1 MRGKISSWQAGDSRQ
16 AARMEMLVHIGWLIG
31 GLALLSFGADWL
43 VRGASEIALKSGLKP
58 LVIGLTVVAF
68 GTSAPELIVSLKA
81 NLDPDTKADIAVGNV
96 VGSNICNIALMLGL
110 AALMRPFVVGSQ
122 VVRRELP
129 ILLVVTATFMFMIW
143 NGLLS
148 RWEGIAMVIAIM
160 LYVVTSIRISRAHR
174 GDPAEHDIP
183 EEALAGASDHSPKA
197 LLKSIG
203 WVLLGFVALIFGAD
217 RLVGSGVLLARQI
230 GVPELIIGLTLV
242 ALGTS
247 LPELATT
254 IAAVRR
260 GQMDLIAG
268 NIIGSNLFNI
278 LAVMG
283 ITAAVK
289 PVVAEGVN
297 PVHLWVMGGVTLL
310 LVPFLAWGRKLN
322 RIEGGFLILGYLTY
336 CAWLVKPEWFG
347 G

>member
-1 MRGKISSWQAGDSRQ
+1 
-16 AARMEMLVHIGWLIG
+16 MELLVHLTWLIA

-58 LVIGLTVVAF
+58 LLIGLTVVAF

-81 NLDPDTKADIAVGNV
+81 NLDPDTNADIAVGNI

-110 AALMRPFVVGSQ
+110 AALMRPFVVSSQ

-129 ILLVVTATFMFMIW
+129 ILLVVTGVFMVMIW
-143 NGLLS
+143 DGAIA
-148 RWEGIAMVIAIM
+148 RWEGVAMTLAII
-160 LYVVTSIRISRAHR
+160 LYVVTSIRISKRHR
-174 GDPAEHDIP
+174 GDPAVHDIP
-183 EEALAGASDHSPKA
+183 EEAIANAADHSVKAYLKSAGWVVLGLAA
-197 LLKSIG
+197 LL
-203 WVLLGFVALIFGAD
+203 FGAD
-217 RLVGSGVLLARQI
+217 RLVNSGVILAQQI
-230 GVPELIIGLTLV
+230 GVPELVIGLTLV

-260 GQMDLIAG
+260 RQMDLIAG

-289 PVVAEGVN
+289 PIEAKTMDSVS
-297 PVHLWVMGGVTLL
+297 LWVMGGVTLI
-310 LVPFLAWGRKLN
+310 LVPFLAWGRKIN
-322 RIEGGFLILGYLTY
+322 RYEGGALVTGYMIY

-347 G
+347 LIAG

>member
-1 MRGKISSWQAGDSRQ
+1 
-16 AARMEMLVHIGWLIG
+16 MEMMVHLGWLIG

-43 VRGASEIALKSGLKP
+43 VRGASELALKSGLRP

-81 NLDPDTKADIAVGNV
+81 NLDPDTTADIAVGNV

-110 AALMRPFVVGSQ
+110 AALMRPFVVASQ

-129 ILLVVTATFMFMIW
+129 ILLVVTGGFIFMIW
-143 NGLLS
+143 NGLIS
-148 RWEGIAMVIAIM
+148 RWEGIGMVIAIV
-160 LYVVTSIRISRAHR
+160 LYVVTSIRISREHR
-174 GDPAEHDIP
+174 GDPAEQDIP
-183 EEALAGASDHSPKA
+183 EEALAGASDHSMKA
-197 LLKSIG
+197 MLKSVG
-203 WVLLGFVALIFGAD
+203 WVLLGLGGLLFGAD
-217 RLVGSGVLLARQI
+217 RLVGSGVILAKQMA
-230 GVPELIIGLTLV
+230 VPEVVIGLTLV

-260 GQMDLIAG
+260 KQMDLIAG

-289 PVVAEGVN
+289 PIEAESMN
-297 PVHLWVMGGVTLL
+297 PVNLWVMGGVTLI
-310 LVPFLAWGRKLN
+310 LVPFLAWGRKIN
-322 RIEGGFLILGYLTY
+322 RIEGGVLIVGYLSY
-336 CAWLVKPEWFG
+336 CIWLVKPEWLG
-347 G
+347 IGL

>member
-1 MRGKISSWQAGDSRQ
+1 
-16 AARMEMLVHIGWLIG
+16 MEMLVHLAWLIG
-31 GLALLSFGADWL
+31 GLVLLSFGADWL
-43 VRGASEIALKSGLKP
+43 VRGASELALKSGLKP

-81 NLDPDTKADIAVGNV
+81 NLDPNTKADIAIGNV

-129 ILLVVTATFMFMIW
+129 ILLVVTGAFIAMIW
-143 NGLLS
+143 NGQLS
-148 RWEGIAMVIAIM
+148 RLEGSLMVVAIVA
-160 LYVVTSIRISRAHR
+160 YVVTSIRISRQHR

-183 EEALAGASDHSPKA
+183 EEALAAAADHSLKG
-197 LLKSIG
+197 LLKSVG
-203 WVLLGFVALIFGAD
+203 WVLLGLAALLFGAD
-217 RLVGSGVLLARQI
+217 KLVTSGVVLAKQM
-230 GVPELIIGLTLV
+230 GVPELVIGLTLV

-254 IAAVRR
+254 IAAVKR
-260 GQMDLIAG
+260 GQMDLVAG

-283 ITAAVK
+283 ITAAAK
-289 PVVAEGVN
+289 PIEVEAMNPVN
-297 PVHLWVMGGVTLL
+297 PVNLWVMGGVTLI
-310 LVPFLAWGRKLN
+310 LVPFLAWGQKIN
-322 RIEGGFLILGYLTY
+322 RIEGGILVVGYLIY
-336 CAWLVKPEWFG
+336 CTWLVVPQWFVF
-347 G
+347 